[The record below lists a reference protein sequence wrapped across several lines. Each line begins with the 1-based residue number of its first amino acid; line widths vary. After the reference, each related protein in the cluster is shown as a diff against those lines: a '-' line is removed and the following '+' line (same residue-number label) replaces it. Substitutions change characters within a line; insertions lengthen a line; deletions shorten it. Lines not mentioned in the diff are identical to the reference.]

1 MHQRLKLAIDRK
13 FTSVRDV
20 LDYIDTHFYGN
31 TSLDSL
37 EQMVQNL
44 TNDEKKEVIEKI
56 IKIRNRRMTS
66 KL

>member
-1 MHQRLKLAIDRK
+1 MQQRIKLVIDRK
-13 FTSVRDV
+13 FTSIRDV

-31 TSLDSL
+31 ISLDSI

>member
-1 MHQRLKLAIDRK
+1 MQQRLKVVIDRK
-13 FTSVRDV
+13 FASIRDV

-31 TSLDSL
+31 ISLDSI